1 MDLTRTDL
9 TIRADKAKTRA
20 TRILPVSARLAAVL
34 EMARTALDAQ
44 LTAAEGETVSE
55 DDHQRAIAA
64 ACVFGDAMGGG

>member
-1 MDLTRTDL
+1 M
-9 TIRADKAKTRA
+9 
-20 TRILPVSARLAAVL
+20 AAVL

-64 ACVFGDAMGGG
+64 AYVFGDAMGGG